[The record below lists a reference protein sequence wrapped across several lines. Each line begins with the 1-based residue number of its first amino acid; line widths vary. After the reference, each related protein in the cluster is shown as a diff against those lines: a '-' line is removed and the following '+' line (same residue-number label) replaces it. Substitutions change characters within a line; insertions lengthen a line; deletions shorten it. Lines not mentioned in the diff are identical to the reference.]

1 MSQNHSHSYFS
12 GRLAG
17 LALVSLL
24 ALPLAHAGRPML
36 VEDAGVDDTGTG
48 HVEAW
53 YERTP
58 DLGRTWTVSPA
69 YGVIEGMEVSA
80 ALARDVH
87 NHQTLT
93 RAQLKWQ
100 LNRAPEGEC
109 QWTTALGLG
118 HAQHESGASTWL
130 NGVGSCP
137 IGPGTLHMN
146 LGVAKSPHESG
157 APFTG
162 AAWEQDLG
170 WVTGHVEWV
179 AARRTKPIFNL
190 GLKREVIKNLQID
203 GSIGRTGG
211 HTIFSV
217 GTRWQF

>member
-36 VEDAGVDDTGTG
+36 VEDAGVDETGTG

-80 ALARDVH
+80 ALP
-87 NHQTLT
+87 
-93 RAQLKWQ
+93 RANANGRPRWDWAMRSTS
-100 LNRAPEGEC
+100 RAP
-109 QWTTALGLG
+109 
-118 HAQHESGASTWL
+118 
-130 NGVGSCP
+130 
-137 IGPGTLHMN
+137 
-146 LGVAKSPHESG
+146 
-157 APFTG
+157 
-162 AAWEQDLG
+162 
-170 WVTGHVEWV
+170 
-179 AARRTKPIFNL
+179 
-190 GLKREVIKNLQID
+190 
-203 GSIGRTGG
+203 RTGSTAWAPAPSG
-211 HTIFSV
+211 RAPCT
-217 GTRWQF
+217 